1 MKNINNK
8 IVESI
13 KINGS
18 GLKNSIRNDLH
29 YNVYRNMHIY
39 HHIYWPRR
47 QFDDIVEILNFT
59 KTP

>member
-1 MKNINNK
+1 MENINNK
-8 IVESI
+8 IKKSI
-13 KINGS
+13 EINGS

-29 YNVYRNMHIY
+29 YNVYIC